1 MQPHRRFRSHSF
13 CQSIGRF
20 KSSRPVGEDGD
31 KPDIYQTPTR
41 RWLPLHPTQVRELE
55 NPDYVYEQVIRMLV
69 RMAEYGLVHCD
80 LNEFNLMV
88 DEDENVTMID
98 FPQMVSVSHVNAK
111 MYFERDAQC
120 IRIYFA
126 RKFGV
131 SEETGLMP
139 LPVFEGASACLQTHP

>member
-1 MQPHRRFRSHSF
+1 M
-13 CQSIGRF
+13 
-20 KSSRPVGEDGD
+20 
-31 KPDIYQTPTR
+31 
-41 RWLPLHPTQVRELE
+41 RELE

-98 FPQMVSVSHVNAK
+98 FPQMVSVSHPNAK

-120 IRIYFA
+120 LRIYFA

-139 LPVFEGASACLQTHP
+139 LPVFEGAATSHRHTHRDGGLCECLAAEVWCVAKIPRF

>member
-1 MQPHRRFRSHSF
+1 VNGDNPDRSL
-13 CQSIGRF
+13 G
-20 KSSRPVGEDGD
+20 PN
-31 KPDIYQTPTR
+31 
-41 RWLPLHPTQVRELE
+41 LAQVRELE

-98 FPQMVSVSHVNAK
+98 FPQMVSVSHPNAK

-120 IRIYFA
+120 LRIYFA

-139 LPVFEGASACLQTHP
+139 LPVFEGAEASHPHTHGGVGTPARVARDCKAR